1 MFNARVF
8 GVLCVV
14 STGRSKPVVSSI
26 ATVFGFVIGVFADH
40 RASACVTEFVAIFV
54 EVLGL
59 ICNGLLGMRT
69 GNFVP
74 VVLSVIGPILRVRM
88 FAELL
93 RTNRTESVA
102 FFIGVSFLAL
112 RLYVVSAGNCV
123 PVVEKI
129 NSILF
134 SIGVLVVVVPLAS
147 VTDTV
152 IVFVSVSCLA
162 GNFNGV
168 RAGYVM
174 PVIVLIVRPAFSVGV
189 FVVVVPLASITDT
202 VVVFVSVS
210 CLESNVDGVSTCN
223 FLPVIVLIVRP
234 ILSVFVFVTVVPFT
248 NVTETV
254 VVFVSVSFNV
264 FNFSGVRTNSCVPVV
279 NFIVSPAFGEIV
291 LAVLI
296 FTNRAVS
303 VVFYVSMCSE
313 IFTDNGVSASR
324 SVEMSF

>member
-202 VVVFVSVS
+202 VVVFVSVIR
-210 CLESNVDGVSTCN
+210 LESNVDGVSTCN
-223 FLPVIVLIVRP
+223 FFPVIVFIVRP
-234 ILSVFVFVTVVPFT
+234 VCSIGMFVVEVPLASVTDT
-248 NVTETV
+248 I
-254 VVFVSVSFNV
+254 VVFVSVSCLAANFN
-264 FNFSGVRTNSCVPVV
+264 GVTAGYFVPV
-279 NFIVSPAFGEIV
+279 IVIIA
-291 LAVLI
+291 
-296 FTNRAVS
+296 
-303 VVFYVSMCSE
+303 
-313 IFTDNGVSASR
+313 
-324 SVEMSF
+324 